1 VTKTRKPT
9 PVRKMVP
16 MPPSTFDLLQQYRDG
31 LVAEVPHGTHIPLH
45 AALAHALHI
54 AKNVRLLNGGQP

>member
-1 VTKTRKPT
+1 
-9 PVRKMVP
+9 MVP